1 MNLSCL
7 GLGIKDI
14 SGRKRK
20 SPQKRCL
27 WEVCELEGPFRA
39 PVALEFMMDLP
50 APGMLGFA
58 GPNSILMQ
66 GDLVHVGK
74 FLLGGNEGGRARITS
89 QSCPVTGQRRRL
101 NGTKFSVNTIKHICP
116 GDAFSWS

>member
-20 SPQKRCL
+20 SPQKRL
-27 WEVCELEGPFRA
+27 WEVCELEGPFSA

-50 APGMLGFA
+50 ALGMLGFA
-58 GPNSILMQ
+58 GLNSILMQ

-89 QSCPVTGQRRRL
+89 QSCPVTGQRHRL
-101 NGTKFSVNTIKHICP
+101 YGTKFGVNTIKHICP